1 MNVIPLF
8 KDIEESK
15 DRINNIEVSIPA
27 DWWESSNS
35 LNYRQKRN
43 SPIYEFKKKEVSK
56 FAAIPGW
63 DIAKGDYRVQ
73 ESRVNTHDYV
83 YYRDIKIKLLKYSI
97 YPVVIITMLV
107 ILKLSDILS
116 KI

>member
-15 DRINNIEVSIPA
+15 DKINNIEVSIPS

-35 LNYRQKRN
+35 LNYRQKRS

-56 FAAIPGW
+56 FAATPGW
-63 DIAKGDYRVQ
+63 DIAKGDYRVK

-83 YYRDIKIKLLKYSI
+83 YYRDLKIKLLKYSI
-97 YPVVIITMLV
+97 YPVTIFTMLV

-116 KI
+116 KM